1 MSKHFNFALDCDKGG
16 SRALLRGEDI
26 TAENVSRLRD
36 AYKQSD
42 FHYQFKDK
50 YGHSRIMSCSDPG
63 ELGWIERQIK
73 LGARVTICRNNSIR
87 PVIHR
92 DP

>member
-1 MSKHFNFALDCDKGG
+1 MLTPPSYYAAYASSDFYYQF
-16 SRALLRGEDI
+16 
-26 TAENVSRLRD
+26 LRD
-36 AYKQSD
+36 DRST
-42 FHYQFKDK
+42 
-50 YGHSRIMSCSDPG
+50 SRIMSCSDPG